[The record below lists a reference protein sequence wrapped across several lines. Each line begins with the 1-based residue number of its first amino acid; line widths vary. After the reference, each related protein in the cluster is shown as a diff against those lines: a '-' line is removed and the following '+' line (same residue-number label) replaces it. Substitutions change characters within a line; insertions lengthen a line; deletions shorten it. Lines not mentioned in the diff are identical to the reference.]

1 MKNQSMYDRS
11 MLNVTRRHFFSR
23 TATGLGAAALSGV
36 LGRESAMAREPQ
48 FPNHPAKAKRVIYL
62 YMSGGPSQFETFD
75 DKPMLRELNGKPI
88 PKSLTEG
95 VKLAFLQYEALKCF
109 GTNVG
114 FKKCGNSGQLIS
126 NLLPNLQQ
134 VADDLCVVRT
144 LQTDQVNHD
153 PAHTFMNTG
162 FGIAG
167 RPSMGSWLSYG
178 LGSESANLPDF
189 VVMRSGPPGQP
200 IPTTAWHNGFL
211 PGKHQGVE
219 FYGSEQ
225 PLNYLTSPAGIS
237 RSTQSQTIESI
248 EALNRLH
255 YENAVDAEILTRIN
269 QYELAFQMQTSV
281 PDLADFASESEETRK
296 LYGVADKPDGS
307 FASNCLMARR
317 MAERGVR
324 FIQLYHTGWDHH
336 GGVVRGVTDRAKEV
350 DQGCAAI
357 IRDLKQRGMLEDTL
371 VIWGGEFGRT
381 PMSQGGSGRDHH
393 TKSGALWM
401 AGGGVNAGTS
411 YGETDDFGFSAAID
425 PFHVHDFHATVLH
438 LLGINHKRL
447 TYRHQGFDFRLTNVH
462 GNVIKKVLA

>member
-1 MKNQSMYDRS
+1 MNALMRQ
-11 MLNVTRRHFFSR
+11 VTRRHFFSR
-23 TATGLGAAALSGV
+23 TSTGLGAAALGT
-36 LGRESAMAREPQ
+36 LLTEGNAQAIE
-48 FPNHPAKAKRVIYL
+48 FPNHAPRAKRVIYL
-62 YMSGGPSQFETFD
+62 YMAGGPSQFETFD
-75 DKPMLRELNGKPI
+75 DKPKLRELHQKPI

-109 GTNVG
+109 GTDVG
-114 FKKCGNSGQLIS
+114 FRRCGQSGQLIS

-134 VADDLCVVRT
+134 VADELCVVRT

-162 FGIAG
+162 FSIAG

-178 LGSESANLPDF
+178 LGSDARDLPGF
-189 VVMRSGPPGQP
+189 VVMRSGPLGQP

-219 FYGSEQ
+219 LYGSEQ
-225 PLNYLTSPAGIS
+225 PLNHLRSPSGVNP
-237 RSTQSQTIESI
+237 QSQADTIKAV
-248 EALNRLH
+248 EALNRIH
-255 YENAVDAEILTRIN
+255 HGEEQDPEILTRIN

-281 PDLADFASESEETRK
+281 PELADFSSESPETRN

-324 FIQLYHTGWDHH
+324 FVQLYHTGWDHH
-336 GGVVRGVTDRAKEV
+336 GGVVKGVTARGREI
-350 DQGCAAI
+350 DQGAAAL
-357 IRDLKQRGMLEDTL
+357 IRDLKQRGMLDDTL

-381 PMSQGGSGRDHH
+381 PMSQGSNGRDHH
-393 TKSGALWM
+393 TRSGALWM
-401 AGGGVNAGTS
+401 AGGGIRAGVS
-411 YGETDDFGFSAAID
+411 YGQTDDFGFGAVND

-438 LLGINHKRL
+438 QLGINHKRL
-447 TYRHQGFDFRLTNVH
+447 TFRYKGFNFRLTAVH
-462 GNVIKKVLA
+462 GHVVKGVVG

>member
-1 MKNQSMYDRS
+1 MMQHPSMID
-11 MLNVTRRHFFSR
+11 VTRRHFFAR
-23 TATGLGAAALSGV
+23 TSTGIGIAALGS
-36 LGRESAMAREPQ
+36 LLSQEIASASAGLDA
-48 FPNHPAKAKRVIYL
+48 FPNHPPKAKRVIYL
-62 YMSGGPSQFETFD
+62 YMSGGPSQFESFD

-88 PKSLTEG
+88 PKSLTAG

-109 GTNVG
+109 GTDVG
-114 FKKCGNSGQLIS
+114 FKKCGESGQSIS
-126 NLLPNLQQ
+126 NLFPHLQEL
-134 VADDLCVVRT
+134 ADELCVVRT

-162 FGIAG
+162 FGIPG

-178 LGSESANLPDF
+178 LGSDAADLPDF
-189 VVMRSGPPGQP
+189 VVMRSGPLGQP

-225 PLNYLTSPAGIS
+225 PLNFLASPAGVSSI
-237 RSTQSQTIESI
+237 TQRETIESI
-248 EALNRLH
+248 ESLNQL
-255 YENAVDAEILTRIN
+255 YYNDTADQEILTRIN

-281 PDLADFASESEETRK
+281 PDLADFASESQATRD
-296 LYGVADKPDGS
+296 LYGVGDKPDGS

-336 GGVVRGVTDRAKEV
+336 GGVVKGVTDRAKEV

-357 IRDLKQRGMLEDTL
+357 ISDLKQRGMLEDTL

-401 AGGGVNAGTS
+401 AGGGVKAGTS
-411 YGETDDFGFSAAID
+411 FGETDEFGFTAAVD

-447 TYRHQGFDFRLTNVH
+447 TYRHQGFNFRLTNVH
-462 GNVIKKVLA
+462 GNVVKEVLA

>member
-1 MKNQSMYDRS
+1 MNHSAILD
-11 MLNVTRRHFFSR
+11 VTRRHFF
-23 TATGLGAAALSGV
+23 
-36 LGRESAMAREPQ
+36 GRSAGGIAAMALGSMLGESTSAASSSQ
-48 FPNHPAKAKRVIYL
+48 LSFPNHPPKAKRVIYL

-75 DKPMLRELNGKPI
+75 DKPMLRELNGKAI
-88 PKSLTEG
+88 PKSLTDG

-109 GTNVG
+109 GTDVG
-114 FKKCGNSGQLIS
+114 FKPCGRSGQKIS
-126 NLLPNLQQ
+126 NLLPHLQT

-162 FGIAG
+162 FSIAG

-178 LGSESANLPDF
+178 LGAETDDLPSF
-189 VVMRSGPPGQP
+189 VVMRSGPLGQP

-225 PLNYLTSPAGIS
+225 PLNYLKSPSGINATSQAETI
-237 RSTQSQTIESI
+237 RSIES
-248 EALNRLH
+248 LNRLYH
-255 YENAVDAEILTRIN
+255 DQVDDPEILTRIN

-281 PDLADFASESEETRK
+281 PELAEFASESVTTRK
-296 LYGVADKPDGS
+296 LYGVDEKPDGS
-307 FASNCLMARR
+307 FGSNCLMARR

-336 GGVVRGVTDRAKEV
+336 SGVVKGITARTKEV
-350 DQGCAAI
+350 DQGCAALLK
-357 IRDLKQRGMLEDTL
+357 DLKQRGMLEDTL

-393 TKSGALWM
+393 TKSGPLWM
-401 AGGGVNAGTS
+401 AGGGVKPGCS
-411 YGETDDFGFSAAID
+411 YGVTDDFGFTATED

-447 TYRHQGFDFRLTNVH
+447 TFRYKGFHFRLTNVH
-462 GNVIKKVLA
+462 GNVVEKVLA